1 MPMSTSVNS
10 SSSTRVRK
18 REKRMSSIVGPNL
31 VWKTKIKASAPTTQA
46 MVIHRCRPANGEGGT
61 GCLGGAFPGAPF
73 FASLG

>member
-1 MPMSTSVNS
+1 
-10 SSSTRVRK
+10 
-18 REKRMSSIVGPNL
+18 MSSIVGPNL